1 MPKLKDEQKLAA
13 IQAAALKL
21 VIRTGF
27 SGLKIADVAKEA
39 GIGTGTM
46 YVYYCDKEQLIEDVY
61 LTTKKE
67 IAAVLFDPAHLSD
80 TFQGTFKRMWL
91 AYFGFCLQ
99 QPEKMLFVEQ
109 FLYSG
114 LISDELIAETEA
126 MFIPLDNLLI
136 QAQEQGL
143 IKKVSVEIAKA
154 FIQGAIHEV
163 VKVITKKEY
172 RLVLG
177 ELEKCFEM
185 AWGSIKI

>member
-13 IQAAALKL
+13 IQSAALKL

-39 GIGTGTM
+39 GIGTGTL
-46 YVYYCDKEQLIEDVY
+46 YVYYGDKEQLIEDIY
-61 LTTKKE
+61 LITKKE
-67 IAAVLFDPAHLSD
+67 IAAVLFDPAHVSD
-80 TFQGTFKRMWL
+80 TFRETFKRMWL

-114 LISDELIAETEA
+114 FISESLIAETEA
-126 MFIPLDNLLI
+126 MFVPLDNFLI

-143 IKKVSVEIAKA
+143 IKNVSVEIAKA

-172 RLVLG
+172 RLIQG

>member
-13 IQAAALKL
+13 IQAATLRL

-27 SGLKIADVAKEA
+27 SGLKIADVAREA

-46 YVYYCDKEQLIEDVY
+46 YVYYSDKEQLIEDVY

-80 TFQGTFKRMWL
+80 TFQETFKRMWL

-99 QPEKMLFVEQ
+99 QPEKVLFVEQ

-114 LISDELIAETEA
+114 LISEDLIAETEV

-172 RLVLG
+172 RLIQG

>member
-46 YVYYCDKEQLIEDVY
+46 YVYYGDKEQLIEDVY

>member
-13 IQAAALKL
+13 IQTAALRL

-27 SGLKIADVAKEA
+27 SGLKIAEVAREA

-46 YVYYCDKEQLIEDVY
+46 YVYYSDKEQLVEDVY
-61 LTTKKE
+61 LNTKKE
-67 IAAVLFDPAHLSD
+67 IASVLFDPAHISD
-80 TFQGTFKRMWL
+80 TFYETFKRMWL

-114 LISDELIAETEA
+114 LISDGLIAETDA
-126 MFIPLDNLLI
+126 MFVPLDHLLI

-143 IKKVSVEIAKA
+143 IKKVSVEITKA
-154 FIQGAIHEV
+154 FIQGSVHEV
-163 VKVITKKEY
+163 VKVITKNEY
-172 RLVLG
+172 RLIQG

>member
-13 IQAAALKL
+13 IQNAALKL

-27 SGLKIADVAKEA
+27 SGLKMADVAKEA

-46 YVYYCDKEQLIEDVY
+46 YVYYGDKEQLIEDVY
-61 LTTKKE
+61 LITKKE

-114 LISDELIAETEA
+114 LISESLIDETEA
-126 MFIPLDNLLI
+126 MFMPLDNLLI

-143 IKKVSVEIAKA
+143 IKNVSVEIAKA

-172 RLVLG
+172 RLIQG

>member
-1 MPKLKDEQKLAA
+1 
-13 IQAAALKL
+13 
-21 VIRTGF
+21 
-27 SGLKIADVAKEA
+27 
-39 GIGTGTM
+39 
-46 YVYYCDKEQLIEDVY
+46 
-61 LTTKKE
+61 
-67 IAAVLFDPAHLSD
+67 
-80 TFQGTFKRMWL
+80 
-91 AYFGFCLQ
+91 
-99 QPEKMLFVEQ
+99 MLFVEQ

-114 LISDELIAETEA
+114 LISEDLIAETEA

-172 RLVLG
+172 RLIQG

>member
-13 IQAAALKL
+13 IQAATLRL

-27 SGLKIADVAKEA
+27 SGLKIADVAREA

-46 YVYYCDKEQLIEDVY
+46 YVYYSDKEQLIEDVY

-80 TFQGTFKRMWL
+80 TFQETFKRMWL

-114 LISDELIAETEA
+114 FISEDLIAETEA

-163 VKVITKKEY
+163 VKVITKNEY
-172 RLVLG
+172 HLVLG

>member
-13 IQAAALKL
+13 IQNAALKL

-27 SGLKIADVAKEA
+27 SGLKMADVAKEA

-46 YVYYCDKEQLIEDVY
+46 YVYYGDKEQLIEDVY
-61 LTTKKE
+61 LITKKE

-80 TFQGTFKRMWL
+80 TFQETFKRMWL

-114 LISDELIAETEA
+114 LISESLIDETEA
-126 MFIPLDNLLI
+126 MFMPLDNLLI

-143 IKKVSVEIAKA
+143 IKNVSVEIAKA

-172 RLVLG
+172 RLIQG

>member
-13 IQAAALKL
+13 IQTATLRL

-27 SGLKIADVAKEA
+27 SGLKIADVAREA

-46 YVYYCDKEQLIEDVY
+46 YVYYSDKEQLIEDVY

-80 TFQGTFKRMWL
+80 TFQETFKRMWL

-114 LISDELIAETEA
+114 LISEDLIAETEA

-154 FIQGAIHEV
+154 FIQGTIHEV

-172 RLVLG
+172 RLVEG